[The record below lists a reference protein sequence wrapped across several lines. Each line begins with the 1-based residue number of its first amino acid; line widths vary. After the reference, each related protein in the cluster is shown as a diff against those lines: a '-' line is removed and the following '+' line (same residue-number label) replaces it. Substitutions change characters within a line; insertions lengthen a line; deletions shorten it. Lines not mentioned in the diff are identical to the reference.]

1 MSSVAVKAA
10 KGELVFTSFLL
21 AISLVVLWDSI
32 TLVESGINAV
42 IGPKAFAIAI
52 GALLLV
58 LTSIQIVAVLRGDK
72 GEPEGIEGGELI
84 AKSNWK
90 ALLIIIAAMLYHIF
104 TLELLG
110 FIVATIPLFIA
121 IAFAL
126 GDRRWI
132 RMIIVAVAVVVS
144 IFFIFREGLQL
155 NIPIGFDFLT
165 GGSEVVV
172 EEEW

>member
-1 MSSVAVKAA
+1 VKSSTLKVA

-21 AISLVVLWDSI
+21 AVSLIVLWDAI

-42 IGPKAFAIAI
+42 VGPKAFAIAI
-52 GALLLV
+52 GAILFV
-58 LTSIQIVAVLRGDK
+58 LSSIQIVAVLRGDR

-90 ALLIIIAAMLYHIF
+90 ALLIVISAILFHIF

-110 FIVATIPLFIA
+110 FIVATVPLFIA
-121 IAFAL
+121 IAYAL
-126 GDRRWI
+126 GDRRWV
-132 RMIIVAVAVVVS
+132 RMVIVAIAVVV
-144 IFFIFREGLQL
+144 ITFFVFREGLQL
-155 NIPIGFDFLT
+155 NIPVGFEFLT
-165 GGSEVVV
+165 GETEIV

>member
-1 MSSVAVKAA
+1 MKSSTLKVA

-21 AISLVVLWDSI
+21 AVSLIVLWDAI

-42 IGPKAFAIAI
+42 VGPKAFAIAI
-52 GALLLV
+52 GAILFV
-58 LTSIQIVAVLRGDK
+58 LSSIQIVAVLRGDR

-90 ALLIIIAAMLYHIF
+90 ALLIVISAILFHIF

-110 FIVATIPLFIA
+110 FIVATVPLFIA
-121 IAFAL
+121 IAYAL
-126 GDRRWI
+126 GDRRWV
-132 RMIIVAVAVVVS
+132 RMVIVAIAVVVVT
-144 IFFIFREGLQL
+144 FFVFREGLQL
-155 NIPIGFDFLT
+155 NIPVGFEFLT
-165 GGSEVVV
+165 GETEIV

>member
-1 MSSVAVKAA
+1 VKSSTVKVA

-21 AISLVVLWDSI
+21 AVSLIVLWDAI

-42 IGPKAFAIAI
+42 VGPKAFAIAI
-52 GALLLV
+52 GAILFLLS
-58 LTSIQIVAVLRGDK
+58 SIQIIAVLRGDK

-90 ALLIIIAAMLYHIF
+90 ALLIVISAILFHIF

-110 FIVATIPLFIA
+110 FIVATVPLFIA
-121 IAFAL
+121 IAYAL

-132 RMIIVAVAVVVS
+132 RMLIVAIAVVVTT
-144 IFFIFREGLQL
+144 FFVFREGLQL
-155 NIPIGFDFLT
+155 NIPVGFEFLT
-165 GGSEVVV
+165 GETEIV